1 MKAKKKNK
9 TKEEIAKL
17 KNKLKYLEI
26 HFSEGLRIVNKNIQ
40 GIKLDI
46 CGMWEIINNKKRK

>member
-1 MKAKKKNK
+1 MKAKNK
-9 TKEEIAKL
+9 TKEEITKL

-26 HFSEGLRIVNKNIQ
+26 HFSEGLRLVNKNIQ

-46 CGMWEIINNKKRK
+46 CGMWEIINKKKRK